1 MAEWKT
7 LLRVF
12 ALGGLASLS
21 ALCACGSGEVK
32 QTVFT
37 IESFCTFSPRLAIVV
52 EVNAASDMEIDS
64 VTATHE
70 SEQRCYL
77 ERASRDSNAD
87 DAGERNSAVAAV
99 YSCLAQGEGT
109 YAVHVT
115 SGQHTWTQSIEVFGD
130 KCHVTEL
137 QKLTFELD

>member
-1 MAEWKT
+1 M
-7 LLRVF
+7 LRVF
-12 ALGGLASLS
+12 ALGGLGSLG
-21 ALCACGSGEVK
+21 ALCACGSGEVS
-32 QTVFT
+32 QTVFS

-52 EVNAASDMEIDS
+52 DVNAASDAEIDS

-77 ERASRDSNAD
+77 EQAARNSDAD
-87 DAGERNSAVAAV
+87 DAGERDTSVAAV

-109 YAVHVT
+109 YAVRVT
-115 SGQHTWTQSIEVFGD
+115 SGKHTWTQSVEVAGD